1 MAGGASRRG
10 GAAEETRIGT
20 GNVFAALETLKK
32 KKKKPAADKGAK
44 PAEEPKPEVFWA
56 PAPLTAKSWADVE
69 DDDDDDYFATTAP
82 PPRPVWGNNNNHL
95 DAAAKDQRD
104 APALEEFVCLQE
116 IESEDDGLDDE
127 VDDDADEEH
136 EHEADD
142 AVSSKPTVKDAV
154 APPAPPKDTERQL
167 SKKELK
173 KKELAELD
181 AVLAEFG
188 LDASSNSTQDESNGK
203 KGADQV
209 TDGERKED
217 APAPTE
223 SKTSKK
229 KKSKKDK
236 SSKESKEAQ
245 DQGNGSKEA
254 AGAEPDED
262 TASVDVKER
271 IKKVASM
278 KKKKSSKEMDAA
290 AKIAASEA
298 AARNARLA
306 AAKKKERSHYNQQP
320 MR

>member
-1 MAGGASRRG
+1 MAGGGSRRA
-10 GAAEETRIGT
+10 GAAEQPKIGS

-32 KKKKPAADKGAK
+32 KKKPADKGAK
-44 PAEEPKPEVFWA
+44 PAAREDPKPEVFWA

-82 PPRPVWGNNNNHL
+82 PPRPVWG
-95 DAAAKDQRD
+95 DAHRDAAKDQHD
-104 APALEEFVCLQE
+104 APALEEE

-127 VDDDADEEH
+127 VDDDADEDH
-136 EHEADD
+136 EDKADD
-142 AVSSKPTVKDAV
+142 AVPAEPTVKNAT

-181 AVLAEFG
+181 AVLAELG
-188 LDASSNSTQDESNGK
+188 LGTSNNSIQEEPNGK

-209 TDGERKED
+209 AHGEKKED
-217 APAPTE
+217 APAPLE
-223 SKTSKK
+223 SKNSKK
-229 KKSKKDK
+229 KKSKKEK
-236 SSKESKEAQ
+236 SSKELKEAQ
-245 DQGNGSKEA
+245 DQANGSEA
-254 AGAEPDED
+254 AAVAEPDED

-298 AARNARLA
+298 AARSARLA
-306 AAKKKERSHYNQQP
+306 AAKKKEKSHYNQQP
-320 MR
+320 VR